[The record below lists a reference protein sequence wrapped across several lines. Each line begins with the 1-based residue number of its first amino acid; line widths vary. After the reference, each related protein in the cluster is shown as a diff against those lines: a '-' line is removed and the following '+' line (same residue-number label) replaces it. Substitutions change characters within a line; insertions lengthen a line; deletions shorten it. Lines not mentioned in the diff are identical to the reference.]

1 MGGSTGK
8 QIGDAADKVSKQIS
22 GIMSKICVT
31 SQVNKILTTADQIN
45 QWTFGGLSSLSPT
58 GKAEQIALI
67 KSKITQLTTARTC
80 IQAQIDDLN
89 KVSPISVLQ
98 AQQVQTA
105 LDGLTKQKNTIDL
118 RVDALNDQLNIA
130 TQSLWKTILIASLLS
145 VSKSLSTTMVNKLVN
160 NYKINDFT
168 KYAEAVATQVYDN
181 EFIQNNSSGSAADQ
195 LILRSMLTNPVAQSE
210 IQSAVYQRASDSL
223 GFIPSTVDSSSNN
236 SNFYIQ
242 MANVGTAGNSPFVQQ
257 MVLADAAQRSH
268 SQAVS
273 TAQAEIAQSNGL
285 KTPRTCGATL
295 QQQKTIDASYKAAN
309 DKVQYQQK
317 ELTRLQDS
325 RDSGLTVK
333 DSDIAQAQA
342 DLNTAIKQMQ
352 AVPNNSLDAKGNAA
366 IDICT
371 AITSPPSLINQGIN
385 EAFKAITN
393 NMYNYNSD
401 NLPEFVNI
409 ISGIASQVSNSLIF
423 GGNNSAS
430 KILDENLAPAAAAA
444 SYAVNFATAELQNKE
459 SNGLS
464 ITVTRTDDGSKTG
477 SATYSIKWDAKSV
490 DGANLTTVIGP
501 GLPLNTS
508 GLISASLT
516 GATTATVSTTGTL
529 TFTAVAYGV
538 NKSDVKASVSV
549 QVNPSQVAGASIA
562 RPLES
567 IRGPSVNQVV
577 AISPRGN

>member
-1 MGGSTGK
+1 M
-8 QIGDAADKVSKQIS
+8 A
-22 GIMSKICVT
+22 
-31 SQVNKILTTADQIN
+31 
-45 QWTFGGLSSLSPT
+45 SLSPT

-67 KSKITQLTTARTC
+67 KSKITQLTSARTC
-80 IQAQIDDLN
+80 IQSQIDQLN
-89 KVSPISVLQ
+89 GISPVSILQ
-98 AQQVQTA
+98 AQIVQTN

-130 TQSLWKTILIASLLS
+130 NQSLWKTILIASLLS
-145 VSKSLSTTMVNKLVN
+145 VSKSLSTTMVNKLVS
-160 NYKINDFT
+160 NYKINDFQ

-181 EFIQNNSSGSAADQ
+181 EFIQDNSSGSAADQ
-195 LILRSMLTNPVAQSE
+195 LILRSMLTNPIAKSV
-210 IQSAVYQRASDSL
+210 IQPSVYQRTNDSL
-223 GFIPSTVDSSSNN
+223 GFVPSTVDTTANN

-242 MANVGTAGNSPFVQQ
+242 MASVGTAGNSPFVQQ

-268 SQAVS
+268 DKAVS

-295 QQQKTIDASYKAAN
+295 QQQKTIDDAYKAAN
-309 DKVQYQQK
+309 DKVQYQQA
-317 ELTRLQDS
+317 ELVRLQDS

-342 DLNTAIKQMQ
+342 DLNTALKQMQ
-352 AVPNNSLDAKGNAA
+352 AVPYNNLDAKGNAA
-366 IDICT
+366 IDVCT
-371 AITSPPSLINQGIN
+371 AIVSPPSLINQGIN

-423 GGNNSAS
+423 GGNTSAA

-444 SYAVNFATAELQNKE
+444 TYAANFAASELINKE

-464 ITVTRTDDGSKTG
+464 FTVTRTDDGSKPG
-477 SATYSIKWDAKSV
+477 SATYSLKWDANSV
-490 DGANLTTVIGP
+490 DGAKSVALIGP
-501 GLPLNTS
+501 GLPFNTS
-508 GLISASLT
+508 GLITPNLT
-516 GATTATVSTTGTL
+516 GTVTATVSTTGNL
-529 TFTAVAYGV
+529 TFSVVAYGASK
-538 NKSDVKASVSV
+538 NDVKASVTIP
-549 QVNPSQVAGASIA
+549 VNPSQVAGASIA
-562 RPLES
+562 RPLET
-567 IRGPSVNQVV
+567 IRGPSINQIV